1 MTDGSSP
8 KPAAG
13 KSKTR
18 RSGRKGG
25 SAAKKQDLGIIRHQ
39 SRTLAL
45 QVLYEVEMAGH
56 DARAALRNTIAGLAP
71 DEEDD
76 DLEDI
81 APSVPP
87 EVEGYVERL
96 VHGTLLHLYRIDP
109 ILTDAAPAFTT
120 DQTPVVDRNILRMAV
135 YELMYQPEIPPKVAI
150 NEAVEL
156 AKHFGGD
163 GSGRFVNGVLGT
175 VLDRIR
181 AGQAEQGGN
190 SAAKPPA

>member
-1 MTDGSSP
+1 MTETNPP

-13 KSKTR
+13 TSKTR
-18 RSGRKGG
+18 GNARG
-25 SAAKKQDLGIIRHQ
+25 AAKRDLGIIRHQ

-56 DARAALRNTIAGLAP
+56 DARAALQSTIAGLAP
-71 DEEDD
+71 DEDD
-76 DLEDI
+76 DDREDV
-81 APSVPP
+81 APAVPA
-87 EVEGYVERL
+87 EVQGYVEKL

-109 ILTDAAPAFTT
+109 VLTEAAPAFTGE
-120 DQTPVVDRNILRMAV
+120 QTPVVDRNILRLAA

-175 VLDRIR
+175 VLERIR
-181 AGQAEQGGN
+181 SGAD
-190 SAAKPPA
+190 